1 MRLWTALA
9 MSIKTQ
15 PSRPTMSCTS
25 KREDR
30 TALKKDLQ
38 PKSKPPPRAFL
49 QQKRAEAGYYP
60 GSPVP
65 HRYDPIPES
74 NDDSKPLF
82 DGEQATASRDL
93 ESMKVQSST
102 KKLNSKAELRTRYA
116 STASSVALTSQR
128 SSWSMPAIFAC
139 ASL

>member
-1 MRLWTALA
+1 
-9 MSIKTQ
+9 
-15 PSRPTMSCTS
+15 MSCTS

-65 HRYDPIPES
+65 HLYDPIPES